1 MAKPAPKGGAMR
13 LAPDVWDVLTLAC
26 DRKGMTAGDRR
37 VAAEAII
44 RSYADAWAGDQPT
57 SKPTVTTDQP
67 FNASGALDSLIDS
80 I

>member
-1 MAKPAPKGGAMR
+1 MANPKGGAMR

-26 DRKGMTAGDRR
+26 DRKGMTLSDRR

-44 RSYADAWAGDQPT
+44 RSYAEAWAGDQP
-57 SKPTVTTDQP
+57 VTQPVPVNTDEP
-67 FNASGALDSLIDS
+67 FNASDALDSLMSS